1 MSTWFSEYRV
11 RTLAEH
17 IAPRILP
24 KVEAALGN
32 VFREHLPGMLME
44 AIRAEIGTEHAP
56 KGSAAAR
63 RDRDALRRRMRRDRD
78 GGALRVR
85 APERDGAGFDLRGR
99 RGRPLVWD
107 EAGRLAG
114 RRPLR
119 GPAWRRGA
127 FVGSP

>member
-1 MSTWFSEYRV
+1 MMSTWFSEYRV

-63 RDRDALRRRMRRDRD
+63 RDRDALI
-78 GGALRVR
+78 R
-85 APERDGAGFDLRGR
+85 ARYNGRNAVELSAQFGLSAKQVTRIGRG
-99 RGRPLVWD
+99 VK
-107 EAGRLAG
+107 
-114 RRPLR
+114 
-119 GPAWRRGA
+119 
-127 FVGSP
+127 